1 MPYPLLSSLHLPI
14 LICINYYYHLKN
26 LGLTSLSYYHSVT
39 VNVLL
44 NHALSPCLSG
54 SLLSDVHHIICYSI
68 MHCSAVYLDPFYS
81 SRIFCNASSPI
92 FFFTMHSCHI
102 QSPLY
107 YSPGVSCHWK
117 KYIFLFYFILFYFT
131 MTTAEV
137 PLSLSILYRKLWLSQ
152 SSFLLFCVKLKKYVC
167 CGAALHKR
175 SDENWRHLPVTIW
188 KYLLQVSDRVKTGV
202 RHNVC

>member
-68 MHCSAVYLDPFYS
+68 MHCIAVYSDPFCS
-81 SRIFCNASSPI
+81 SRIFCNALLPI
-92 FFFTMHSCHI
+92 FFKPGIVATYNH
-102 QSPLY
+102 LY
-107 YSPGVSCHWK
+107 IIHRVFCATERNIYI
-117 KYIFLFYFILFYFT
+117 YIFF
-131 MTTAEV
+131 
-137 PLSLSILYRKLWLSQ
+137 
-152 SSFLLFCVKLKKYVC
+152 FL
-167 CGAALHKR
+167 
-175 SDENWRHLPVTIW
+175 
-188 KYLLQVSDRVKTGV
+188 Q
-202 RHNVC
+202 